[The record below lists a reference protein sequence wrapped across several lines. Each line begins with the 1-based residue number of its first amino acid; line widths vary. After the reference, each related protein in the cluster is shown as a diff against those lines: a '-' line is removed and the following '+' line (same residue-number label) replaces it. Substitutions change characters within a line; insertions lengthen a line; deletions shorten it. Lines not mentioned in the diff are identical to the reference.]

1 MKRDNIEE
9 EGKKRYFL
17 LEKLFGGLS
26 KNGALGKEAREH
38 VALNCDNI
46 YISDQ
51 SLSRVRLFSTP

>member
-38 VALNCDNI
+38 AALNCDNI

>member
-26 KNGALGKEAREH
+26 KNGALGKEAR
-38 VALNCDNI
+38 D
-46 YISDQ
+46 
-51 SLSRVRLFSTP
+51 